1 MLKAAEI
8 EQLIKQ
14 NEPLPPKADYFEK
27 FYYHALSVAVDLYR
41 QKKIN
46 RNKLKR
52 YQLEYRCIYEQMIM
66 WLKILRKHAKLEML
80 LGNAELRDCE
90 CCKKIARMLDGRENI
105 E

>member
-1 MLKAAEI
+1 MLKATEI

-46 RNKLKR
+46 RDKLKK
-52 YQLEYRCIYEQMIM
+52 YQLEYKRIYEQLLM
-66 WLKILRKHAKLEML
+66 WLEILQKHRKLEML
-80 LGNAELRDCE
+80 LGNAELCGCE
-90 CCKKIARMLDGRENI
+90 CCKKISKLLDGRENV